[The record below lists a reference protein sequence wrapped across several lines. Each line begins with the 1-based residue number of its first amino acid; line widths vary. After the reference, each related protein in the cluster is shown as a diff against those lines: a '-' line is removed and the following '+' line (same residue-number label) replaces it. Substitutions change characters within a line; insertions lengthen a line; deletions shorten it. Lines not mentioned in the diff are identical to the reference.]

1 MDPKYTDVDFTLQF
15 ARQKIAAVE
24 TRWNAFRDRR
34 EAGKRPART
43 SIVAG
48 AAPALSG

>member
-1 MDPKYTDVDFTLQF
+1 MDPKYTDVDVTLRF
-15 ARQKIAAVE
+15 GRQKVTAVE
-24 TRWNAFRDRR
+24 THWNAFRDRR

-48 AAPALSG
+48 AAPALAG